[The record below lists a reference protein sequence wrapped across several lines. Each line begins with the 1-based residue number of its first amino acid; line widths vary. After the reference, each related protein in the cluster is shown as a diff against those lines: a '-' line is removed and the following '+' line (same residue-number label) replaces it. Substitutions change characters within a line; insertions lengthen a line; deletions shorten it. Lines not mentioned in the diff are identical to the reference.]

1 MKQPSNKITSRKD
14 LKTTRRRKTGLPPG
28 TPIYTGRKIEE
39 KIDVSIINYN
49 DTNYTEEHFG
59 TNTDFLQKIPEGY
72 KSWVNINGLQNEK
85 LIAEIS
91 NFFNLHNLIQEDILN
106 VFQLPKAEEYPED
119 DIVYITLNEFY
130 FDENKK
136 LLRDQISLV
145 LGEKIVL
152 SFQEDEG
159 DYFESVRERIRVG
172 KGRMRKSSPDYLVYA
187 LLDAIVDSYYIIL
200 DYYSSSL
207 DQIEDDIFIYK
218 TKNHLENIHLIS
230 KDLIYLRRGVAPLKE
245 VIFKLLK
252 DDIILIDSESKKF
265 LRDVQDH
272 INQVLNQIDA
282 DREYLADLVQ
292 SNMANLN
299 THMNEII
306 KVLTIVSAIFIP
318 LTFIVGVYGM
328 NFENLPELTLRY
340 GYGGVWVLMIV
351 ITIIQFIIYKKKKWL

>member
-1 MKQPSNKITSRKD
+1 MKQNPNKLPTRRHTKSN
-14 LKTTRRRKTGLPPG
+14 RRRKTGLPPG
-28 TPIYTGRKIEE
+28 TPVYTGRKNEE

-49 DTNYTEEHFG
+49 EDNFTEEHFG
-59 TNTDFLQKIPEGY
+59 SNTDFLQKIPEGF
-72 KSWVNINGLQNEK
+72 KSWLNINGLQNEK
-85 LIAEIS
+85 LIGEIS
-91 NFFNLHNLIQEDILN
+91 NFFHLHNLIQEDILN
-106 VFQLPKAEEYPED
+106 VYQLPKAEEYVED
-119 DIVYITLNEFY
+119 NILYITLNEFY

-136 LLRDQISLV
+136 LQRDQISLI
-145 LGEKIVL
+145 LSENAVL

-159 DYFESVRERIRVG
+159 DYFESVRERIRIG
-172 KGRMRKSSPDYLVYA
+172 KGRLRKSSSDYLIYT
-187 LLDAIVDSYYIIL
+187 LLDAIVDSYYVIL
-200 DYYSSSL
+200 DHYAASL
-207 DQIEDDIFIYK
+207 DKIEDDIFLFK
-218 TKNHLENIHLIS
+218 HKNHLENIHLVS

-252 DDIILIDSESKKF
+252 DDIILIEPESKKF

-306 KVLTIVSAIFIP
+306 KVLTIISAIFIP

-328 NFENLPELTLRY
+328 NFENLPELTWRY
-340 GYGGVWVLMIV
+340 GYAGVWVLMIL